1 MILILILVLPQD
13 PSYQFKDIKQLIMGM
28 LETYNYEEVSISVSY
43 LYCIDRFHNYQ
54 IFCMY
59 VQTLLKTTNHILIHD
74 VKGSLAHLHS
84 LVQRGVSPNNHLCI
98 ICSRRADSLADGS
111 KDDVVVFT

>member
-1 MILILILVLPQD
+1 MLVLPQD

-28 LETYNYEEVSISVSY
+28 LETYNYEEVYYISVY
-43 LYCIDRFHNYQ
+43 LYYKSIDEGLFHYL
-54 IFCMY
+54 Y

-74 VKGSLAHLHS
+74 VKRSLAHLHS

>member
-1 MILILILVLPQD
+1 MHHIGIVLIQ
-13 PSYQFKDIKQLIMGM
+13 
-28 LETYNYEEVSISVSY
+28 EVHA
-43 LYCIDRFHNYQ
+43 CF
-54 IFCMY
+54 MY

-98 ICSRRADSLADGS
+98 MCSRRADSLADGS

>member
-1 MILILILVLPQD
+1 MLACTTSGSLLPVQRHQAAHYGDARDIQLRGGIYFAKCVVLVL
-13 PSYQFKDIKQLIMGM
+13 YRLLFM
-28 LETYNYEEVSISVSY
+28 LAM
-43 LYCIDRFHNYQ
+43 H
-54 IFCMY
+54 

>member
-43 LYCIDRFHNYQ
+43 LYQ
-54 IFCMY
+54 
-59 VQTLLKTTNHILIHD
+59 
-74 VKGSLAHLHS
+74 
-84 LVQRGVSPNNHLCI
+84 
-98 ICSRRADSLADGS
+98 
-111 KDDVVVFT
+111 